1 MKKVIANTQG
11 GAFWKKIK
19 EAKEKG
25 LTAEEFDRIIEIEAM
40 ISELEDK
47 LEECREEI
55 KRIKRKA
62 KGRRKREQN
71 GN

>member
-1 MKKVIANTQG
+1 MKKDIENAQG

-25 LTAEEFDRIIEIEAM
+25 ITAEEFDRIIEIEAM
-40 ISELEDK
+40 ISGLEDK

-55 KRIKRKA
+55 KRIKREA
-62 KGRRKREQN
+62 KGRRKRE
-71 GN
+71 